1 MSFLNIYNY
10 VAINGISSMMKHSQK
25 WGADHIGVWGQI
37 CGYVALAAG
46 LCFLVWGFASA
57 ARRGSHLFW
66 GAAAIALGAVLVA
79 VTGYKTITDSLN
91 GSWSDVFGKGNV
103 IDFISSND
111 LTTLSAQS
119 FHHLGS
125 LFNEGMI
132 QIVNS
137 GMIHHLFVTLIH

>member
-10 VAINGISSMMKHSQK
+10 VAINGISSMLKHSK
-25 WGADHIGVWGQI
+25 TWGSEHIAVWGQI

-46 LCFLVWGFASA
+46 LWFLIWGLISA
-57 ARRGSHLFW
+57 ARRGAHLCW
-66 GAAAIALGAVLVA
+66 GALAIAIGAVLIVS
-79 VTGYKTITDSLN
+79 TGYKTITDSLN
-91 GSWSDVFGKGNV
+91 GSWSDVFGKGKV

-111 LTTLSAQS
+111 LTALSAQS